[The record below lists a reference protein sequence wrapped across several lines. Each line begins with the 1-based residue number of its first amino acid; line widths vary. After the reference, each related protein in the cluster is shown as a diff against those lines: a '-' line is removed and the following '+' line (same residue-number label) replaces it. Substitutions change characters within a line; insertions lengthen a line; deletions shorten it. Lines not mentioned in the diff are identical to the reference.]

1 MKTKSEIYTELLKA
15 ALPVIRNVLTRR
27 IVFGKL
33 RIEAYELSQLVHSL
47 PVTILDEQFDDHD
60 IWFLNEHAR
69 DYCQSAQNTGTFTSV
84 RDLLMDLFAIV
95 PDEQKSKLEW
105 EGP

>member
-1 MKTKSEIYTELLKA
+1 MRTKNEIYTELLKA
-15 ALPVIRNVLTRR
+15 ALPIIRNALTRK

-33 RIEAYELSQLVHSL
+33 RFEAYELSQLIHSL
-47 PVTILDEQFDDHD
+47 PVNILDEQFDDHD

-69 DYCQSAQNTGTFTSV
+69 DYCQSAQNTGTFPSV
-84 RDLLMDLFAIV
+84 KELIKELFVLV
-95 PDEQKSKLEW
+95 PDDQKSKLEW